1 MASVAE
7 VQPGGRGGWEGVLA
21 VADGPRG
28 TLRKS
33 RESER
38 EVERGVE
45 FQRGFSGRWRVF
57 WICFG
62 PVGVAVV
69 GVEALIVGFESVE
82 AGSSFTGDLE
92 SMLAEVLGRLDIRNP
107 ISSLSH
113 SWRSYG

>member
-1 MASVAE
+1 M
-7 VQPGGRGGWEGVLA
+7 LA

-28 TLRKS
+28 MLRKS
-33 RESER
+33 SESER

-69 GVEALIVGFESVE
+69 GVEVFAGFESVE
-82 AGSSFTGDLE
+82 VGSSFTGDLE

-113 SWRSYG
+113 SWRSYT